1 VIQPMYAICPG
12 YNSAREMSFLPLG
25 CSVISGFVAIAR
37 TQWGEWRG
45 SYNKSP
51 ETNPSA
57 RAASCGSRCCGSFVK
72 ERGQLKGYKR
82 RRKIINS
89 AAYRYE
95 SLIPVK
101 RVYNK

>member
-1 VIQPMYAICPG
+1 MRAAPKRDVP
-12 YNSAREMSFLPLG
+12 FLQLG
-25 CSVISGFVAIAR
+25 RSVISRFVAIAR
-37 TQWGEWRG
+37 KRGGGNDG
-45 SYNKSP
+45 SYNKSL

-72 ERGQLKGYKR
+72 KRGELKGYER
-82 RRKIINS
+82 RREIINS

-95 SLIPVK
+95 SLIPIK